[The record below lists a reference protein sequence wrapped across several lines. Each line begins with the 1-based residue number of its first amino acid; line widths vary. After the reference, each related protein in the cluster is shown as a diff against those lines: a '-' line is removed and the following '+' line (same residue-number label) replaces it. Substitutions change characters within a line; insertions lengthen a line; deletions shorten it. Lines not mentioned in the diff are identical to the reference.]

1 MEEFKFSYFS
11 LVPEHPNTIF
21 TSSLSR
27 LEYAM
32 NNTIISFSHVD
43 LSLQSNAGTIHV
55 LKNISLGIN
64 RGEATGLV
72 GPSGSGK
79 SSVLMLMAGL
89 ELASKGTVTVLGNNL
104 SNMNENSLAELR
116 RSYFGIVF
124 QSFHLIPNMTALENV
139 ATPLEL
145 SGERDAMALAKAELS
160 YVGLAERSDHYPSQL
175 SGGEQQRVA
184 LARAAVVKPEVLLAD
199 EPTGNLDVANGLVI
213 MDLLFDLREK
223 YGSTL
228 LLVTHDPA
236 LADRCDK
243 VIYLSD
249 GRIVD

>member
-11 LVPEHPNTIF
+11 LVPDHPNTIF
-21 TSSLSR
+21 TNSLSR
-27 LEYAM
+27 LEYSM

-79 SSVLMLMAGL
+79 SSILMLMAGL

-104 SNMNENSLAELR
+104 SNMNEDSLAELR

-145 SGERDAMALAKAELS
+145 SGELDAMALAKAELS
-160 YVGLAERSDHYPSQL
+160 YVGLEERSDHYPSQL

-184 LARAAVVKPEVLLAD
+184 LARAAVVKPDVLLAD
-199 EPTGNLDVANGLVI
+199 EPTGNLDVANGSVI

-249 GRIVD
+249 GRIVN

>member
-1 MEEFKFSYFS
+1 MLPAHSK
-11 LVPEHPNTIF
+11 
-21 TSSLSR
+21 
-27 LEYAM
+27 
-32 NNTIISFSHVD
+32 
-43 LSLQSNAGTIHV
+43 HV

-79 SSVLMLMAGL
+79 SSILMLMAGL

-104 SNMNENSLAELR
+104 SNMNEDSLAELR

-175 SGGEQQRVA
+175 SGGGQQRVA

-249 GRIVD
+249 GRIVN

>member
-11 LVPEHPNTIF
+11 LVPDHPNTIF
-21 TSSLSR
+21 TNSLSR
-27 LEYAM
+27 LEYSM

-79 SSVLMLMAGL
+79 SSILMLMAGL
-89 ELASKGTVTVLGNNL
+89 ELASKGTVNVLGNNL
-104 SNMNENSLAELR
+104 SNMNEDSLAELR

-184 LARAAVVKPEVLLAD
+184 LARAAVVKPDVLLAD

-249 GRIVD
+249 GRIVN